1 MHFWTFRLQP
11 PHAPLFRPCLLL
23 RTGLTPASRGC
34 AIGGSSDFALC
45 SQSRQSHKAVSSS
58 FRGFTINPSVLRT
71 IHSFPVALHP
81 VSPRRS
87 YFPLLAFSSA
97 REGLPPS
104 YAHSISS
111 ARAAMY
117 VAFGR
122 AAGWMSQGVF
132 EGGPPDRR
140 GSPGGQSGFHLLPPL
155 AQEQLNLTA
164 NEQRQLEALEAE
176 VK

>member
-34 AIGGSSDFALC
+34 AIGGSSYCALC

-71 IHSFPVALHP
+71 IHSLPVALHP

-111 ARAAMY
+111 ARAPISKS
-117 VAFGR
+117 AFTVQ
-122 AAGWMSQGVF
+122 SQF
-132 EGGPPDRR
+132 KPIKNRR
-140 GSPGGQSGFHLLPPL
+140 SVSVPIPAS
-155 AQEQLNLTA
+155 A
-164 NEQRQLEALEAE
+164 
-176 VK
+176 

>member
-111 ARAAMY
+111 ARAHAPTRAVSDAL
-117 VAFGR
+117 VADLG
-122 AAGWMSQGVF
+122 
-132 EGGPPDRR
+132 E
-140 GSPGGQSGFHLLPPL
+140 SGFSEGAAPGTRGRVRSLKPQIGRTLWKFLP
-155 AQEQLNLTA
+155 T
-164 NEQRQLEALEAE
+164 
-176 VK
+176 

>member
-71 IHSFPVALHP
+71 IHSLPVALHP

-111 ARAAMY
+111 ARARSSRPHPSA
-117 VAFGR
+117 
-122 AAGWMSQGVF
+122 S
-132 EGGPPDRR
+132 RR
-140 GSPGGQSGFHLLPPL
+140 RNLPAQLVHLLREFSL
-155 AQEQLNLTA
+155 FKSSLNRKKRELHHGCHGWHG
-164 NEQRQLEALEAE
+164 
-176 VK
+176 

>member
-71 IHSFPVALHP
+71 IHSLPVALHP

-111 ARAAMY
+111 AR
-117 VAFGR
+117 
-122 AAGWMSQGVF
+122 
-132 EGGPPDRR
+132 D
-140 GSPGGQSGFHLLPPL
+140 GGQRTARPTIPHKPSALRVSCNRLAWASENFLP
-155 AQEQLNLTA
+155 QSISWFN
-164 NEQRQLEALEAE
+164 R
-176 VK
+176 VSSD

>member
-71 IHSFPVALHP
+71 IHSLPVALHP

-111 ARAAMY
+111 ARTA
-117 VAFGR
+117 GR
-122 AAGWMSQGVF
+122 GMPALPQIPAVTGALPGWFSLRLCASARKDLCGN
-132 EGGPPDRR
+132 
-140 GSPGGQSGFHLLPPL
+140 
-155 AQEQLNLTA
+155 A
-164 NEQRQLEALEAE
+164 
-176 VK
+176 

>member
-71 IHSFPVALHP
+71 IHSLPVALHP
-81 VSPRRS
+81 ASPRRS

-111 ARAAMY
+111 ARARSSRPHPSASRRRNP
-117 VAFGR
+117 F
-122 AAGWMSQGVF
+122 
-132 EGGPPDRR
+132 R
-140 GSPGGQSGFHLLPPL
+140 GSIRAPACRGRRLRRPLLLPLPG
-155 AQEQLNLTA
+155 ATVSVAPVGVPPTERGVCDIFT
-164 NEQRQLEALEAE
+164 R
-176 VK
+176 